1 MFGANEMKSSS
12 GLQTTDTSIEV
23 SDLRKQLE
31 KARKDLQDL
40 QGKQIKE
47 KASREKLQQ
56 QLFVFARCSKGVPK
70 FIDTFK
76 GFIVDMEMS
85 RLKHNW

>member
-1 MFGANEMKSSS
+1 MELRKQVFGDNEMKSSS

-31 KARKDLQDL
+31 KAKKDLQDL

-47 KASREKLQQ
+47 KASTEKLQK
-56 QLFVFARCSKGVPK
+56 QLLVFVRCAKVY
-70 FIDTFK
+70 
-76 GFIVDMEMS
+76 
-85 RLKHNW
+85 